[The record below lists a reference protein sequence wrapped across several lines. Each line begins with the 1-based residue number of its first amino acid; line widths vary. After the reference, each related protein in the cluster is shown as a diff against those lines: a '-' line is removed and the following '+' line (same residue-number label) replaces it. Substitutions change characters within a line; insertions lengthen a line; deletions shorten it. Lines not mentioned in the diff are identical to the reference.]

1 MRHTTVAGLVL
12 LGLLTLVATLGPS
25 IAPYGVDEREPMR
38 YTVDE
43 SGKRVP
49 DLPPYPPSARH
60 LFGTDPAGYDLLTRL
75 LHGARYTLGFVI
87 GVAAVRLTI
96 ALGIASALHLRAH
109 ARRRWQPEQPPHVSL
124 GTAVPEFVVA
134 YIAMVGIAFNPP
146 TEPFAFA
153 LLQAALLTIIGLP
166 GLVPTLR
173 TRIERAASQRFVESQ
188 VSSGADEWHI
198 YRQTVIPSIAHDL
211 RLLLSHEAL
220 MVALIVGELALFDVF
235 VGGTYQTFSP
245 VENYSRTHEWVGM
258 VGQNSDEILGGDLRL
273 VLIPLAAYLVMIV
286 SLALV
291 SGAGRRGVDAR

>member
-1 MRHTTVAGLVL
+1 MRRSETAGLVL
-12 LGLLTLVATLGPS
+12 LGFLALIAVFGPT

-38 YTVDE
+38 YLTDE
-43 SGKRVP
+43 AGNRVP
-49 DLPPYPPSARH
+49 DPPPYPPSSRH
-60 LFGTDPAGYDLLTRL
+60 ILGTDPAGYDLLTRM

-87 GVAAVRLTI
+87 GVAAIRLSI

-109 ARRRWQPEQPPHVSL
+109 ARRRWQPQQPPHVSV

-134 YIAMVGIAFNPP
+134 YIALVGIAFNPP
-146 TEPFAFA
+146 SDPFAFA
-153 LLQAALLTIIGLP
+153 LLQAALLSVIGLP

-173 TRIERAASQRFVESQ
+173 ARIERAASQPFVESQ
-188 VSSGADEWHI
+188 VSAGGDEWHI

-273 VLIPLAAYLVMIV
+273 VLIPLAAYLVVILA
-286 SLALV
+286 LALV
-291 SGAGRRGVDAR
+291 SSAERVRARSR